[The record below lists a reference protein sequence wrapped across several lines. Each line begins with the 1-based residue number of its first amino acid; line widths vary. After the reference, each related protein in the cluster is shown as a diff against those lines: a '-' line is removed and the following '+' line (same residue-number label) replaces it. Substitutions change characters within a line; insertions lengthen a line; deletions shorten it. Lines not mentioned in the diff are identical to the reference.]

1 MRPEMLWTFWI
12 SMAFIVYS
20 MVGYAG
26 CLWLLSLVR
35 KRVVTRAPMEPT
47 VSILI
52 VVRGG
57 EKLIEAKLRNCLEQD
72 YPSEKIEIAVVCDG
86 AAPETEAIVE
96 HYAARSVKLIRA
108 PRQGKN
114 GCLALALG
122 ATSGEMVVFTDAGVM
137 MDSNALRLLAENF
150 GDSRVGC
157 VSSEDATGDA
167 DSNAEPMYVDFDAR
181 VRRLECAVGSM
192 IASSGSLFAA
202 RRALCFPWPER
213 MSSDFFVPLNCI
225 QAGYD
230 VIVDIRVRGYLMT
243 VKVSDEFLRKVRT
256 IVHGLDVLY
265 EYRGLLNPFRYGLRS
280 WELFSH
286 KLCRWLL
293 PIAFLAALISSVFL
307 WSAGWVYQAGCIA
320 QCVFYSV
327 GVAAWLIPSRRN
339 ALPLKVARFFV
350 MSIAATALAWVKFFS
365 GEYYVTWEPSR
376 R

>member
-1 MRPEMLWTFWI
+1 MLWTFWI